1 MSVFDVKMI
10 DISKKSI
17 TLREAVVQA
26 RISLNPQ
33 TIKRIKA
40 KLIPKGDVL
49 TVAKVAGILAA
60 KRVDELIPLCHPLG
74 IEHIAI
80 DFKLERESILIK
92 VRCKTKAKT
101 GVEMEAMTAACVA
114 ALTIYDM
121 CKSIDRGAQ
130 IQQIKLLEKKGGKSG
145 HYKSALHF

>member
-74 IEHIAI
+74 IEHVEI
-80 DFKLERESILIK
+80 DFVLGGKSILIK

-130 IQQIKLLEKKGGKSG
+130 IQQIKLLEKKGGRSG
-145 HYKSALHF
+145 HYKSTLHF